1 MPVVPPSVDD
11 PNLYPYQRHRLV
23 GVDVAEEITGLSIT
37 QQKRARLGGLLPFY
51 RHQGRA
57 IRYLMGDL
65 YDYRDAMK
73 VEVARKPITRVRTPE
88 HNLAISNAMK
98 AAAAKK
104 AAKR

>member
-1 MPVVPPSVDD
+1 MPVTDSPALSD
-11 PNLYPYQRHRLV
+11 LYPYPRHLIA
-23 GVDVAEEITGLSIT
+23 DVEVCTEVTGLTIT

-73 VEVARKPITRVRTPE
+73 VEVAPKPITRVRTPE

-104 AAKR
+104 AKRQP